1 MHAYST
7 RIDDSIPIQG
17 TRGGGGKKK
26 KNFCETSGRKNL
38 LAVSL
43 SDKKDEKKKT
53 NFSLRKQAYGF
64 VRFLLFFPLFLFL
77 SNVIHFFSPPFLF
90 SLFFLFFFLFFF
102 FFFPFFFFF
111 SFFSSHRESNLTGS
125 EVVVHTESNEIS
137 LTNLKVSSSKA
148 GDSRER
154 IRKYGFDYCFDSSNP
169 VAQNFADQATIYQ
182 TLGRTVLDNVFT
194 GYNSCL
200 VAYGQSASGK
210 TYTMMGTKVIIISFH
225 YFIDLDY
232 LNFYQITFIRGF
244 MSFLSFH
251 FKLLDLYHIVQ

>member
-1 MHAYST
+1 M
-7 RIDDSIPIQG
+7 
-17 TRGGGGKKK
+17 
-26 KNFCETSGRKNL
+26 
-38 LAVSL
+38 
-43 SDKKDEKKKT
+43 
-53 NFSLRKQAYGF
+53 
-64 VRFLLFFPLFLFL
+64 
-77 SNVIHFFSPPFLF
+77 
-90 SLFFLFFFLFFF
+90 
-102 FFFPFFFFF
+102 
-111 SFFSSHRESNLTGS
+111 
-125 EVVVHTESNEIS
+125 VVHTESNEIS